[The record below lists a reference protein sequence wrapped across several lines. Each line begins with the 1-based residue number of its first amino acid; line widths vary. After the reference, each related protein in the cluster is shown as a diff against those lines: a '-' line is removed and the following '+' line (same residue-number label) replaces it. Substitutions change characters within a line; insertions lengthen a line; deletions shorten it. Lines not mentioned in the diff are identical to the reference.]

1 MSFKIVNI
9 IGARPQFVKCAVV
22 GRAIENWEDIE
33 VGSRIKNVVVHTGQH
48 YNNNMSDVFLQDFDI
63 DVAYNLK
70 VKEKLQGRMT
80 AAMIVRI
87 EELLFSEK
95 PDAVIVY
102 GDTNSTLA
110 GVLAA
115 SKLNIPIAHVEAG
128 LRSHNMRMPEEINR
142 IVTDRLSTWL
152 FCPTETALANL
163 AREGIFD
170 SQDNRELKG
179 FAQRVLNVGDVM
191 YDAVLTYRG
200 RENASSMLEK
210 FSDRIVGGFYLATV
224 HRSENTEDGERL
236 RAIFDALDTIALKK
250 LVIMPVHPRTRK
262 AIKDMNVKVRNI
274 SLFEPVGYFDMI
286 DMLAKCDAVF
296 TDSGGLQKE
305 AFFMKKICVT
315 LRDETE
321 WVELVE
327 HGFNFL
333 TGASRKSIA
342 DAEQYLRLAEVD
354 WSPDLYGDGHAGE
367 KIVDT
372 ILRDKRF
379 AC

>member
-1 MSFKIVNI
+1 MKIVSL
-9 IGARPQFVKCAVV
+9 IGARPQFVKAGVISQ
-22 GRAIENWEDIE
+22 AIRRYNDRSLGNCITEI
-33 VGSRIKNVVVHTGQH
+33 ILHTGQH
-48 YNNNMSDVFLQDFDI
+48 YDLNMSARLLAEFNI
-63 DVAYNLK
+63 HPAYNLGIQDS
-70 VKEKLQGRMT
+70 LHGRMT
-80 AAMIVRI
+80 GRMLEGIEKILI
-87 EELLFSEK
+87 EEN
-95 PDAVIVY
+95 PNAVVVY
-102 GDTNSTLA
+102 GDTNSTIA
-110 GVLAA
+110 GALAA
-115 SKLNIPIAHVEAG
+115 VKLHIPIAHVEAG
-128 LRSHNMRMPEEINR
+128 LRSFNMKMPEEINR

-163 AREGIFD
+163 AREGVFD
-170 SQDNRELKG
+170 SQDDREIKG
-179 FAQRVLNVGDVM
+179 FVQRVLNVGDVM
-191 YDAVLTYRG
+191 YDAVLTYRR
-200 RENASSMLEK
+200 REKSSSMLEK
-210 FSDRIVGGFYLATV
+210 FSHRIDGGFYLATV

-274 SLFEPVGYFDMI
+274 SLVEPVGYFDMLE
-286 DMLAKCDAVF
+286 MLAKCDAVF

-354 WSPDLYGDGHAGE
+354 WSLNLYGDGHAGE

-372 ILRDKRF
+372 ILCDKRF

>member
-1 MSFKIVNI
+1 MKIVSI
-9 IGARPQFVKCAVV
+9 FGTRPQVVKASIISN
-22 GRAIENWEDIE
+22 AIKLYSDY
-33 VGSRIKNVVVHTGQH
+33 SRPVSQILVDTGQH
-48 YNNNMSDVFLQDFDI
+48 YDNNMAARFWEEFNFKPDI
-63 DVAYNLK
+63 VLGVRESTHA
-70 VKEKLQGRMT
+70 RML
-80 AAMIVRI
+80 AKMMIGI
-87 EELLFSEK
+87 EDILLSEK
-95 PDAVIVY
+95 PDVIIVY
-102 GDTNSTLA
+102 GDTNSTLSGA
-110 GVLAA
+110 LVG
-115 SKLNIPIAHVEAG
+115 SKLYIPIAHVEAG

-163 AREGIFD
+163 AREGVFD
-170 SQDNRELKG
+170 SQDDREIKG
-179 FAQRVLNVGDVM
+179 FVQRVLNVGDVM
-191 YDAVLTYRG
+191 YDAVLTYRR
-200 RENASSMLEK
+200 REKSSSMLEK
-210 FSDRIVGGFYLATV
+210 FSHRIDGGFYLATV

-274 SLFEPVGYFDMI
+274 SLVEPVGYFDMLE
-286 DMLAKCDAVF
+286 MLAKCDAVF

-354 WSPDLYGDGHAGE
+354 WSLNLYGDGHAGE

-372 ILRDKRF
+372 ILCDKRF